1 MPIVF
6 TSLGG
11 EGAGRCTGRLF
22 VRPHYVAAR
31 FSTFSRGAKEGIWSL
46 SVALPIDIFIAFF
59 ETWEGILY
67 ISIEII
73 IWQFSYHIP
82 YQPLTH
88 ISPRAFGSRVD
99 MGMIRKLSYHNL
111 FIIYFLRLICAFSP
125 ADNLNSSFSNN
136 ESAAVAAIDIDKK
149 TNKQKKTKK
158 RELSFRVQHDKCL
171 QI

>member
-1 MPIVF
+1 MDRPRSLFFLVSCGSITTFFVPIVI

-59 ETWEGILY
+59 ETWDGILY

-73 IWQFSYHIP
+73 MWQFSYHIP

-88 ISPRAFGSRVD
+88 ISLRVEGWYGYD
-99 MGMIRKLSYHNL
+99 T
-111 FIIYFLRLICAFSP
+111 
-125 ADNLNSSFSNN
+125 
-136 ESAAVAAIDIDKK
+136 K
-149 TNKQKKTKK
+149 TVI
-158 RELSFRVQHDKCL
+158 S
-171 QI
+171 